1 MTAMSKKPDPDALEI
16 LMGIEELERA
26 METLDGISLS
36 ALAEKRLPADMRGK
50 RLQIEAEVRLS
61 TANNGMIELYGI
73 LLRALSDRILADAP
87 TDGKRSI
94 AVPPGSTILEYCAEN
109 RYLLGDFLYRMGLS
123 LKRKPEYVLDFLY
136 GRHRITKEMSDKIEP
151 KGFFYNL
158 DQLYREDL
166 EAATGLPDAWGATHA

>member
-1 MTAMSKKPDPDALEI
+1 MTAMIKKPDLDALEI

-61 TANNGMIELYGI
+61 TANNGMSELYGI
-73 LLRALSDRILADAP
+73 LLRALSDKILAEAP
-87 TDGKRSI
+87 SDGKTSI
-94 AVPPGSTILEYCAEN
+94 AVPPGTTILEYCAEN
-109 RYLLGDFLYRMGLS
+109 NYLLGNFLYRMGLS
-123 LKRKPEYVLDFLY
+123 LKRKPEYILDFLY

-158 DQLYREDL
+158 DQNYLSDL
-166 EAATGLPDAWGATHA
+166 RDVTGLEDPWASV